1 MIGFSGLDL
10 LIWLLPVH
18 SCLFVTMLSFII
30 LQFFK
35 GSINVSRH
43 DAD

>member
-1 MIGFSGLDL
+1 MIGFSDLDL
-10 LIWLLPVH
+10 LIWLLLVH
-18 SCLFVTMLSFII
+18 SSLLVTKLAFVI

>member
-1 MIGFSGLDL
+1 MIGFAGLDL
-10 LIWLLPVH
+10 LIWLLAVH
-18 SCLFVTMLSFII
+18 SCLPITMLAFVI

>member
-1 MIGFSGLDL
+1 VIGFAGLDL
-10 LIWLLPVH
+10 LIWFLPVH
-18 SCLFVTMLSFII
+18 SCLPFTTLVFVI

>member
-1 MIGFSGLDL
+1 MIGSAGLDL

-18 SCLFVTMLSFII
+18 SCLFVTMLAVII

-35 GSINVSRH
+35 GSINVSHH
-43 DAD
+43 DAN

>member
-1 MIGFSGLDL
+1 MIRFAGLDL

-18 SCLFVTMLSFII
+18 SSLPVTKLAFVI